1 MRAIVVGGVRSTA
14 IVLDALLRH
23 DFDVAGVLGYE
34 PRAGA
39 VVSSWSDLEAQAS
52 AAQVAYQPFR
62 SVNSAESVA
71 FIAARAPD
79 VIFAV
84 GLSQLVSPQVLDI
97 PRLGTIGFHPTRL
110 PMGRGR
116 APMAW
121 LVETG
126 TAGAASFFEVTPG
139 VDEGRIFVQEPFA
152 VYDDDHAEDAYRRLH
167 TAMRRALDRWLPE
180 LREGGWDPTPQPD
193 HGVSI
198 WGKRTPSDG
207 LIDWSKPARE
217 VDALIRAAAAP
228 HPGAYTFVGDVKVYV
243 PRSRGTYPGETLA
256 FPGSVLGSEADGS
269 FLVQAGDRALRVEL
283 ICDAPGLVRVGTRL
297 GYAVEHEVHALR
309 KRVANLEQTLERLL
323 GGMDS
328 GPHQ

>member
-1 MRAIVVGGVRSTA
+1 MRAIVVGGVRSTS
-14 IVLDALLRH
+14 IVLDALLAY

-34 PRAGA
+34 PKSGA
-39 VVSSWSDLEAQAS
+39 VVSSWSDLAAQAS
-52 AAQVAYQPFR
+52 EAEVAYQPFR
-62 SVNSAESVA
+62 SVNSAESLA

-84 GLSQLVSPQVLDI
+84 GLSQLVSRQVLDI
-97 PRLGTIGFHPTRL
+97 PKLGTVGFHPTRL

-121 LVETG
+121 LVESA

-139 VDEGRIFVQEPFA
+139 VDEGGIFVQEPFA
-152 VYDDDHAEDAYRRLH
+152 VYDDDHAEDAYQRLH
-167 TAMRRALDRWLPE
+167 IAMRRALDRWLPE
-180 LREGGWDPTPQPD
+180 LRKGVWDPTPQPEQ
-193 HGVSI
+193 GVSI

-228 HPGAYTFVGDVKVYV
+228 HPGAYTFAGDVKVYV

-256 FPGSVLGSEADGS
+256 FPGSIIASEADGWS
-269 FLVQAGDRALRVEL
+269 VVQAGDRALRVEL
-283 ICDAPGLVRVGTRL
+283 KCDAPGLVRAGSRL
-297 GYAVEHEVHALR
+297 GYAVEDEVHVLR
-309 KRVANLEQTLERLL
+309 KRVANLEQAVERLL
-323 GGMDS
+323 AGSDAGA
-328 GPHQ
+328 QE